1 VALVEKGRMGG
12 DCLNYGCVPSK
23 ALLAAAGHAKAIRA
37 APDFGV
43 TLADANGVK
52 VDFARVND
60 HVKSVIGAIAPNDSE
75 ERFTALGVK
84 VIRATGRFVDRHT
97 LEAGEFRI
105 RARRFV
111 IATGSS
117 PFVPPIPGINAVP
130 YLTNESVFQLR
141 RRLAHLVIIGGG
153 PIGME
158 MAQAYCRLGSRVTVI
173 EAAQALGKDDPE
185 LAGVILHALRREGV
199 AILERT
205 EVIGVEPRGK
215 RGVSVHVR
223 SDGGETVI
231 KGSDLLVATGR
242 EPNIEGLDL
251 DKAGIRHTRKGVA
264 VNAGLRTTNR
274 RVYAIGDVAG
284 SLQFTHVANYH
295 AGLVVKA
302 ILFRMGSRPDLSII
316 PWATFTDPE
325 LAHVGMNEDEA
336 RKTHGSI
343 RVLRWPFSEN
353 DRAQAEKATEGMIK
367 LVTDKKGRL
376 LGVTIAG
383 ANAGEMINMWALALS
398 KKMTARDIVG
408 YVAPYPTLAEIG
420 KRAATAY
427 YTPLARKPFVR
438 GLIDFLRKFG

>member
-1 VALVEKGRMGG
+1 
-12 DCLNYGCVPSK
+12 
-23 ALLAAAGHAKAIRA
+23 
-37 APDFGV
+37 
-43 TLADANGVK
+43 
-52 VDFARVND
+52 
-60 HVKSVIGAIAPNDSE
+60 
-75 ERFTALGVK
+75 
-84 VIRATGRFVDRHT
+84 
-97 LEAGEFRI
+97 
-105 RARRFV
+105 
-111 IATGSS
+111 
-117 PFVPPIPGINAVP
+117 
-130 YLTNESVFQLR
+130 
-141 RRLAHLVIIGGG
+141 
-153 PIGME
+153 ME

-242 EPNIEGLDL
+242 VPNIEGLDL
-251 DKAGIRHTRKGVA
+251 DKAGIHHTRKGVT